1 MYVIGTKELR
11 GLWQANGKPFY
22 DNTPIWTDRTL
33 LIDYESWFLQKKVS
47 GDLNMI
53 RTTAIARN
61 FFDDVINY
69 VKNRKFF
76 ENKSIKLLTYHY
88 SPNELLSLQQIL

>member
-1 MYVIGTKELR
+1 M
-11 GLWQANGKPFY
+11 WQANAKPFY

-53 RTTAIARN
+53 RTTSIARN

-76 ENKSIKLLTYHY
+76 ENKPIKLLTYHY

>member
-1 MYVIGTKELR
+1 
-11 GLWQANGKPFY
+11 
-22 DNTPIWTDRTL
+22 
-33 LIDYESWFLQKKVS
+33 
-47 GDLNMI
+47 MI
-53 RTTAIARN
+53 RTTSIARN

-76 ENKSIKLLTYHY
+76 ENKPIKLLTYHY

>member
-1 MYVIGTKELR
+1 MAGKWKTFLR
-11 GLWQANGKPFY
+11 QYSDL
-22 DNTPIWTDRTL
+22 DRQL
-33 LIDYESWFLQKKVS
+33 LIDFESWFLQKKVS

-76 ENKSIKLLTYHY
+76 ENKPIKLLTYHY

>member
-1 MYVIGTKELR
+1 MFQAFMGTSSRKSENP
-11 GLWQANGKPFY
+11 GFY

-76 ENKSIKLLTYHY
+76 ENKPIKLLTYHY

>member
-1 MYVIGTKELR
+1 MQIVS
-11 GLWQANGKPFY
+11 Y
-22 DNTPIWTDRTL
+22 DIIQVKSAEFDSKAL
-33 LIDYESWFLQKKVS
+33 VQLIDYESCFLQKKVS

-61 FFDDVINY
+61 FSDDVINY

-76 ENKSIKLLTYHY
+76 ENKPFKLLTYHY